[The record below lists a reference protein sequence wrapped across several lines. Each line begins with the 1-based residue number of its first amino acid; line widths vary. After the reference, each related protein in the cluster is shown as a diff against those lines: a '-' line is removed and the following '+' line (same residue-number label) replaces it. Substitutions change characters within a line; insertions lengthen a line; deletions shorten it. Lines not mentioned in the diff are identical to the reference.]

1 MHLWYKDKC
10 EKQCCSQHQ
19 SQTKQSSIHL
29 VVGVQSKL
37 NNCQQC
43 QSDAV
48 DVDDDSYLLGV
59 IESFDLDPASVE
71 GHEHG
76 HQLKKTLVGI

>member
-48 DVDDDSYLLGV
+48 DVDDDSYLL
-59 IESFDLDPASVE
+59 
-71 GHEHG
+71 
-76 HQLKKTLVGI
+76 